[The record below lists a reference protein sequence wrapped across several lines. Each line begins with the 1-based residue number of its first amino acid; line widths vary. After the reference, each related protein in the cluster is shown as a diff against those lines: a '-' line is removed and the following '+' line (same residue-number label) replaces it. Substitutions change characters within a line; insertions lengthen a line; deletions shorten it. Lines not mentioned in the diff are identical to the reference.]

1 MPRQKQSQKSL
12 ILKMLQNGVK
22 VNPMLALNSCGCFR
36 LAAVICDLRKDGFK
50 VETNKIE
57 SHTGN
62 KYAEYTLA

>member
-1 MPRQKQSQKSL
+1 
-12 ILKMLQNGVK
+12 MLQDGVK

-36 LAAVICDLRKDGFK
+36 LAAVICDLRKDGHK
-50 VETNKIE
+50 VKTNKIE